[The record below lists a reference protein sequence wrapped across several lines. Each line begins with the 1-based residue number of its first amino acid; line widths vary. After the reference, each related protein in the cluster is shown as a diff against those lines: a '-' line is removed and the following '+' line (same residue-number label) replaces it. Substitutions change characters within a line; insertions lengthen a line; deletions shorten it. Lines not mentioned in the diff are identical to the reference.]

1 MMKRTIFL
9 LVAFFFLV
17 NGSAVLNAQELN
29 PGDGVRITFLDIT
42 DDISG
47 DYYIQPDGR
56 LQLPFVGI
64 FNTNNKDFYQIEA
77 EIVESYD
84 SLYRNPELTVLSLLR
99 INIHGEVR
107 SPGYYYITEEEKL
120 TGIFA
125 LAGGAT
131 SDANLDNVYII
142 RDNREIELDMAT
154 IIEEENTVADFG
166 LKSGDQIF
174 VPRSFWADPA
184 RFTWI
189 FSLVAVVITAI
200 ALLVR

>member
-1 MMKRTIFL
+1 MKRTIFL

-29 PGDGVRITFLDIT
+29 PGDGVRIAFLDIT

-64 FNTNNKDFYQIEA
+64 INTNNKDFYQIKT
-77 EIVESYD
+77 EIVERFD
-84 SLYRNPELTVLSLLR
+84 SLYRNPELMVLSLFK
-99 INIHGEVR
+99 INILGEVNA
-107 SPGYYYITEEEKL
+107 PGNYYVTEDEKL
-120 TGIFA
+120 ADILSLAEGTTG
-125 LAGGAT
+125 
-131 SDANLDNVYII
+131 DANLDNIYVV
-142 RDNREIELDMAT
+142 RGDREIELDMEA
-154 IIEEENTVADFG
+154 IFEEGNTVSDIG

-189 FSLVAVVITAI
+189 FSVVALIITSI
-200 ALLVR
+200 ALFVK